1 MNEGAVLESDFVRV
15 VLGDAN
21 VLYPRVVRDYLLY
34 AADQEVISIAWSAT
48 ILGEVTRHLI
58 ANVPGFT
65 EESAKRLV
73 SAMNAAFPYAEVE
86 PTVEHYL
93 RLTGLALPDGDD
105 RHVLAAA
112 VAAEATVLCTANTKD
127 FPDSAM
133 AWLGVE
139 AMAPD
144 VLLGLLITEFQP
156 QMLAAHG
163 AAVASLRGATDAS
176 TILALGRAGAPAAA
190 AQMAALLGPDLV

>member
-1 MNEGAVLESDFVRV
+1 VSTDDVAESDLVRV

-21 VLYPRVVRDYLLY
+21 VLYPRVLREHLLY
-34 AADQEVISIAWSAT
+34 AADQEVISIAWSGT
-48 ILGEVTRHLI
+48 ILDEVTRHLI

-65 EESAKRLV
+65 EESGKRLV

-86 PTVEHYL
+86 PTVEHYQRL
-93 RLTGLALPDGDD
+93 RGYSLPDEGD

-127 FPDSAM
+127 FPESVTAS
-133 AWLGVE
+133 LGVE
-139 AMAPD
+139 TMTSDA
-144 VLLGLLITEFQP
+144 LLCVLITEFEP
-156 QMLAAHG
+156 QMLAAHA

-176 TILALGRAGAPAAA
+176 TIVALGRAGAPAAA
-190 AQMAALLGPDLV
+190 AQMAALLGRDLV